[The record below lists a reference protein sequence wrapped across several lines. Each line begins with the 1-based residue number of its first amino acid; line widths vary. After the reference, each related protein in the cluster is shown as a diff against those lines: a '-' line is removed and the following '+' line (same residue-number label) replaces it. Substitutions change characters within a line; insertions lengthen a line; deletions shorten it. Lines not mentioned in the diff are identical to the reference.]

1 MGSGEGGGGTV
12 TQSVSHPQ
20 LFKYWVIDKGLC
32 NIFTQNITPDD
43 IPGYI
48 CKTSYVKCRALGA
61 MNFEGIV
68 KATPVMADLQHIS
81 TQKYDTH
88 TFTPFVFDD

>member
-1 MGSGEGGGGTV
+1 
-12 TQSVSHPQ
+12 
-20 LFKYWVIDKGLC
+20 
-32 NIFTQNITPDD
+32 
-43 IPGYI
+43 
-48 CKTSYVKCRALGA
+48 